1 MRPFPILVALL
12 SWASAAA
19 AEGALTGRQIYV
31 ANCATCH
38 GLQAAGD
45 GPMTAILSVDVPDL
59 RGLSAANG
67 GVFPMLDVIAIIDGR
82 NKLSGHGGPMPIFGY
97 ALGGADQVLDGPD
110 GSPVPVKG
118 DILAIARWL
127 ETQQR

>member
-1 MRPFPILVALL
+1 MRPAPILVPMLL
-12 SWASAAA
+12 CAATA
-19 AEGALTGRQIYV
+19 QAEMLEGRQIYV
-31 ANCATCH
+31 ENCATCH

-59 RGLSAANG
+59 RGLNAANG
-67 GVFPMLDVIAIIDGR
+67 GAFPLLEVIAVIDGR
-82 NKLSGHGGPMPIFGY
+82 NKLTGHGGPMPIFGY
-97 ALGGADQVLDGPD
+97 ALGGETQVLDGPG
-110 GSPVPVKG
+110 GSPVTVKG